1 MSLLEVVEQKLKE
14 KGVDAGIPKTVKGII
29 EFAEK
34 HGANIDIQVEVPRP
48 RDPVLIING
57 KVVASWIKL

>member
-1 MSLLEVVEQKLKE
+1 MSLVEVVEQKLRE
-14 KGVDAGIPKTVKGII
+14 KGITEIPKTVRSII

-34 HGANIDIQVEVPRP
+34 QADVKVEVEVPRP

-57 KVVASWIKL
+57 RVVASWIKL

>member
-1 MSLLEVVEQKLKE
+1 MSLVEVVEQKLRE
-14 KGVDAGIPKTVKGII
+14 KGITEIPKSIRGII

-34 HGANIDIQVEVPRP
+34 HGADVKVEVEVPRP

-57 KVVASWIKL
+57 RVVASWIKL

>member
-1 MSLLEVVEQKLKE
+1 MSLVEVVEQKLRE
-14 KGVDAGIPKTVKGII
+14 KGITEIPKTIKSVI
-29 EFAEK
+29 EFAER

-57 KVVASWIKL
+57 RVVASWIKL

>member
-1 MSLLEVVEQKLKE
+1 MSLVEVVEQKLKE
-14 KGVDAGIPKTVKGII
+14 KGVTEIPKTIRSII
-29 EFAEK
+29 EFAER

-48 RDPVLIING
+48 RDPVLIVNG

>member
-1 MSLLEVVEQKLKE
+1 MSLVEVVEKKLRE
-14 KGVDAGIPKTVKGII
+14 KGITEIPKTVRSII

-34 HGANIDIQVEVPRP
+34 QADVKVEVEVPRP

-57 KVVASWIKL
+57 RVVASWIKL